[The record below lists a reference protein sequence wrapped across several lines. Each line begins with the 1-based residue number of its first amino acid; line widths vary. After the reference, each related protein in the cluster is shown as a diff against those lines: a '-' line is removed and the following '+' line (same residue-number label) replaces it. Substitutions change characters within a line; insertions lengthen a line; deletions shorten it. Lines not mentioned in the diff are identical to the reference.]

1 MAGKFIS
8 IEGIEGAGKSTQ
20 LAFIQRYLTEQGK
33 QLVVTREPGGTELG
47 EQIRTLLLTPTSTG
61 MAVDTELLLM
71 FAARAEHVE
80 QVIKPA
86 LKRNDWVLS
95 DRFVDATFAYQ
106 GGGRGI
112 DLQRISTL
120 SDWTLKGLQTDVTF
134 LFDLPV
140 EIGQQRVLS
149 RNQTIDRF
157 EQEKVDFFQ
166 RIRERYLQ
174 RAQQEPNRI
183 KVIDASKSIGEIEFL
198 SHLAIDESSLSF
210 DCLSHR

>member
-47 EQIRTLLLTPTSTG
+47 EQIRTLLLTPTTTG
-61 MAVDTELLLM
+61 MASDTELLLM

-86 LKRNDWVLS
+86 LERDDWILS

-140 EIGQQRVLS
+140 EMGQQRVLS
-149 RNQTIDRF
+149 RNQGIDRF

-166 RIRERYLQ
+166 RIRDRYLQ
-174 RAQQEPNRI
+174 RAEQEPNRI
-183 KVIDASKSIGEIEFL
+183 KVIDASRSIVEIEL
-198 SHLAIDESSLSF
+198 QLTVLLDQL
-210 DCLSHR
+210 LTN

>member
-1 MAGKFIS
+1 MTAKFIS

-20 LAFIQRYLTEQGK
+20 LAFIQRYLNEQGK

-61 MAVDTELLLM
+61 MASDTELLLM

-86 LKRNDWVLS
+86 LERDQWVLS

-112 DLQRISTL
+112 DLQRILTL

-140 EIGQQRVLS
+140 EMGQQRVLS
-149 RNQTIDRF
+149 RNEGIDRF

-183 KVIDASKSIGEIEFL
+183 KVIDASKSIVEIEL
-198 SHLAIDESSLSF
+198 QLTVLLDKL
-210 DCLSHR
+210 LTN

>member
-1 MAGKFIS
+1 MTGKFIS

-20 LAFIQRYLTEQGK
+20 LAFIQRYLTDKRQK
-33 QLVVTREPGGTELG
+33 LVVTREPGGTDLG
-47 EQIRTLLLTPTSTG
+47 EQIRTLLLTPTDTA

-71 FAARAEHVE
+71 FAARAEHIA

-86 LKRNDWVLS
+86 LERDDWVLS

-112 DLQRISTL
+112 DLHRINAL
-120 SDWTLKGLQTDVTF
+120 SDWALQGLQTDVTF

-140 EIGQQRVLS
+140 ELGQQRVLS
-149 RNQTIDRF
+149 RNQGVDRF

-166 RIRERYLQ
+166 RIRESYLQ
-174 RAQQEPNRI
+174 RAQHDPNRI
-183 KVIDASKSIGEIEFL
+183 KVIDASKTIVEIEL
-198 SHLAIDESSLSF
+198 QLTTLLDNLIKS
-210 DCLSHR
+210 

>member
-1 MAGKFIS
+1 MTGKFIS

-20 LAFIQRYLTEQGK
+20 LSFIQRYLTEQGK

-47 EQIRTLLLTPTSTG
+47 EQIRTLLLTPTTSG

-80 QVIKPA
+80 HVIKPA
-86 LKRNDWVLS
+86 LERGDWVLS

-112 DLQRISTL
+112 DLQRIATL
-120 SDWTLKGLQTDVTF
+120 SDWALKGLQTDVTF

-140 EIGQQRVLS
+140 EVGQQRVLS
-149 RNQTIDRF
+149 RNQGVDRF

-166 RIRERYLQ
+166 RIRESYLQ
-174 RAQQEPNRI
+174 RAQQEPDRI
-183 KVIDASKSIGEIEFL
+183 KVIDASKSIVEIEVQL
-198 SHLAIDESSLSF
+198 TTLLDNLLIN
-210 DCLSHR
+210 

>member
-1 MAGKFIS
+1 MTGKFIS
-8 IEGIEGAGKSTQ
+8 IEGVEGAGKSTQ
-20 LAFIQRYLTEQGK
+20 LAFIQRYLTQLGTR
-33 QLVVTREPGGTELG
+33 LVVTREPGGTELG
-47 EQIRTLLLTPTSTG
+47 EQIRALLLTPTTLG

-86 LKRNDWVLS
+86 LEKGDWVLS

-112 DLQRISTL
+112 DRQRIATL

-149 RNQTIDRF
+149 RNQGVDRF

-174 RAQQEPNRI
+174 RAKQEPNRI
-183 KVIDASKSIGEIEFL
+183 KVIDASKSIVEIEVQ
-198 SHLAIDESSLSF
+198 LAALLDNLLIN
-210 DCLSHR
+210 